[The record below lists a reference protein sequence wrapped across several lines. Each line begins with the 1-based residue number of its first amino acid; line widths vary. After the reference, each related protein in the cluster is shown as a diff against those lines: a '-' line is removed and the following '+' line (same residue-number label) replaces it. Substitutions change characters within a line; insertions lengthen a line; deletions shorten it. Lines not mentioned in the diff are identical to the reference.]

1 LSLAH
6 LLAVLRARWIA
17 ALSTFCVVV
26 LAAVAYVIFVPRLYT
41 ATSTLLIEAK
51 PDPVS
56 TMLYG
61 GNTSPAL
68 INTQLE
74 VIRSD
79 RVALRVIQNLKLT
92 DMADL
97 RSQWDQTRGGEG
109 SYQDW
114 LIAVLQA
121 GLDVGV
127 SKAGGSV
134 ITIAF
139 RASEPRF
146 AAAVANAYM
155 QAYLETSV
163 ELRVDP
169 AKQYSSFFSNQAKE
183 ARETLEAAQAKLSAF
198 QREHGLIVNDERLD
212 VEMKRLDLLSQELV
226 NAQAARDD
234 SSNRQAQ
241 ASKNA
246 DRISEVLT
254 NNTVAGLRTE
264 LATAESKLQE
274 LSQRYGE
281 NHPQVQEARVLVA
294 ELKKRLQAETGRVS
308 GGVSV
313 TAKLSA
319 ARVRETQASL
329 DKQSK
334 KLLALKGVRDEGAV
348 LSRDVENA
356 QKSYDLILARFN
368 QTNLES
374 QNLQSNATVIS
385 QASPPSK
392 PSSPKVLANL
402 VIGFV
407 AALGLGLG
415 TALGLEQLDKRV
427 RTVLD
432 VSGAL
437 GLPVIGIMPTPSTS
451 RRTLGLMAQRRQR
464 VISGRRLLGGEGAPE
479 GKA

>member
-1 LSLAH
+1 MSFAH

-17 ALSTFCVVV
+17 AVAVFTVVL
-26 LAAVAYVIFVPRLYT
+26 LAAVLYVIFVPRLYT

-61 GNTSPAL
+61 GSTSPAL

-79 RVALRVIQNLKLT
+79 RVALRVIQNLKLAE
-92 DMADL
+92 MADL
-97 RSQWDQTRGGEG
+97 RSQWDKTRGGEG
-109 SYQDW
+109 SFQDW
-114 LIAVLQA
+114 LITILQS
-121 GLDVGV
+121 GLDAGV

-134 ITIAF
+134 ITIGF
-139 RASEPRF
+139 RASDPRF

-169 AKQYSSFFSNQAKE
+169 AKQYSSFFAQQAKE
-183 ARETLEAAQAKLSAF
+183 ARETLEASQAKLSAF

-226 NAQAARDD
+226 SAQATSDD
-234 SSNRQAQ
+234 SANRQVQ
-241 ASKNA
+241 AKKNA

-264 LATAESKLQE
+264 LATSESKLQE
-274 LSQRYGE
+274 LRARYGD
-281 NHPQVQEARVLVA
+281 NHPSVQEAQVRVD
-294 ELKKRLQAETGRVS
+294 ELKKRLAAETGRVS
-308 GGVSV
+308 GGVGV

-329 DKQSK
+329 DRQSK
-334 KLLALKGVRDEGAV
+334 KLLALKAVRDEGAV

-356 QKSYDLILARFN
+356 QKSYDLILTRFN
-368 QTNLES
+368 QTTLES

-402 VIGFV
+402 VIGLA

-415 TALGLEQLDKRV
+415 SALALEQADKRV
-427 RTVLD
+427 RTVFD
-432 VSGAL
+432 VTGAL

-451 RRTLGLMAQRRQR
+451 RRVKGQIDQRRQR
-464 VISGRRLLGGEGAPE
+464 VISGRRLLDDGSGIESEA
-479 GKA
+479 